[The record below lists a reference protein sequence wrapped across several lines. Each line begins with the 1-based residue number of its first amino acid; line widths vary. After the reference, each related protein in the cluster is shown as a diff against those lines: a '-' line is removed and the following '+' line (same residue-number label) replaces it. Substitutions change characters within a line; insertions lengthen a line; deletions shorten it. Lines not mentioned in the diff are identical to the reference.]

1 MASPPNIQ
9 FHQLDT
15 AARPGSPEPRL
26 PSRASHRAE
35 GQQGQAPTTTE
46 RGWQAIPYAK
56 VRNEM
61 GLPWL
66 DVSQGRYY
74 LFAPMSFR
82 IDHAHSLP
90 LEQAVE
96 RIRALGDYLN
106 NKHGIGV
113 TWTGPHTAHVKG
125 NFMVVKIDATVSVE
139 TSKVVFD
146 GKDPGMLW
154 RGKAREYLERKMRKY
169 LDPSC
174 PVSELPRS

>member
-1 MASPPNIQ
+1 
-9 FHQLDT
+9 
-15 AARPGSPEPRL
+15 
-26 PSRASHRAE
+26 
-35 GQQGQAPTTTE
+35 
-46 RGWQAIPYAK
+46 
-56 VRNEM
+56 M

-125 NFMVVKIDATVSVE
+125 NFMVVKIDVDLYPELSHGFGIQAVPTFVIVFKGVE
-139 TSKVVFD
+139 RARTSGALSEENFS
-146 GKDPGMLW
+146 LW
-154 RGKAREYLERKMRKY
+154 VASKT
-169 LDPSC
+169 
-174 PVSELPRS
+174 